1 MAEEKKAEKKDRFK
15 LAKEFKAFISRG
27 NVLDMAV
34 GLIIGSAFTT
44 IVNSLVGD
52 LLMPLLGLLTGKM
65 DFSQLKLVLQPA
77 VEEVLDETGAVVTP
91 AVAEISLNY
100 GSFIQS
106 VISFLL
112 IALAVFILVKAIS
125 KLPRKKE
132 AEPKPAPKP
141 DPQIGLL
148 TEIRDLLKEKETS
161 VDK

>member
-1 MAEEKKAEKKDRFK
+1 
-15 LAKEFKAFISRG
+15 
-27 NVLDMAV
+27 MAV
-34 GLIIGSAFTT
+34 GLIIGSAFTA

-52 LLMPLLGLLTGKM
+52 LLMPLLGLLIGKM

-106 VISFLL
+106 VISFVLN
-112 IALAVFILVKAIS
+112 ARAVYIIGKAIS
-125 KLPRKKE
+125 KLHRKKE
-132 AEPKPAPKP
+132 EEPKPEPKP
-141 DPQIGLL
+141 DPQIVLL